1 MYYCVFN
8 SKYGYN
14 SSVRLGKIYDL
25 SCIDTKRYLL
35 EVNPDLIELSFI
47 FRKFSGYVKYF
58 LKVKKAMKRFR
69 IEYLFLVETGQATW
83 RQLLFY
89 DL

>member
-1 MYYCVFN
+1 MYYVAFE
-8 SKYGYN
+8 SIYGYN
-14 SSVRLGKIYDL
+14 NNVRLGKIYEL

-35 EVNPDLIELSFI
+35 EVHPDLIELSFI
-47 FRKFSGYVKYF
+47 FRKFSKHVKYF
-58 LKVKKAMKRFR
+58 LKIKKAMKRFR
-69 IEYLFLVETGQATW
+69 IEHLFLVETGQATW

>member
-1 MYYCVFN
+1 MYCVVFE
-8 SKYGYN
+8 SMYGYN
-14 SSVRLGKIYDL
+14 NNVRLGRIYNL

-35 EVNPDLIELSFI
+35 EVHPDLIELSSI
-47 FRKFSGYVKYF
+47 FRKFSQYVKHF
-58 LKVKKAMKRFR
+58 LKIKKAMKRFR

>member
-1 MYYCVFN
+1 MKYYAFESN
-8 SKYGYN
+8 YGYN
-14 SSVRLGKIYDL
+14 NTVRLGKIYEFT
-25 SCIDTKRYLL
+25 SNETMVYLL
-35 EVNPDLIELSFI
+35 EVNHDLRELSFI
-47 FRKFSGYVKYF
+47 FRKFSRYVKNYLYI
-58 LKVKKAMKRFR
+58 LKVRKRFR

>member
-1 MYYCVFN
+1 MKYYVFE
-8 SKYGYN
+8 SSYGYN
-14 SSVRLGKIYDL
+14 NNIRLGKIYKFT
-25 SCIDTKRYLL
+25 SSETMVYLL

-47 FRKFSGYVKYF
+47 FRKFSRNIKYF
-58 LKVKKAMKRFR
+58 LKIKKAMKRFR
-69 IEYLFLVETGQATW
+69 IEYLFLIETGQATW